1 MKKVL
6 VLLSAAALVL
16 VSCAKV
22 KDVYT
27 GSPESRQIAFS
38 PLAKPATKA
47 VDNNDAFPTGYNF
60 YIAAYAAATGADY
73 FGSTEFQNETGT
85 TTWSGVD
92 GSKKYWP
99 LNPETLNFLAVTKA
113 GSSTTTFGTANA
125 NYASK
130 VVVELAD
137 NRTAQHD
144 LMYASA
150 RATNPNSNV
159 SLAFHHA
166 LSWVQFT
173 VAGTAGTGLAVNSI
187 QLKGAAYTGTLTV
200 NLANYNS
207 SSETL
212 TATPSWDGEVYAA
225 ATKYDVTVP
234 GVSSPIT
241 VNATPQSVG
250 DGLLV
255 VPNPTVNAASI
266 SSFVVNY
273 TLNGHNYNI
282 EHTPA
287 ENQVMYPGYKYIYN
301 ISFTTHEIKV
311 TATVADWDATT
322 QHGASI

>member
-1 MKKVL
+1 MDIF
-6 VLLSAAALVL
+6 LSVVALS
-16 VSCAKV
+16 VSAM
-22 KDVYT
+22 
-27 GSPESRQIAFS
+27 PEGL
-38 PLAKPATKA
+38 PLALTMALTIGSNKMSKRNVIVKKLNSVESLGSCT
-47 VDNNDAFPTGYNF
+47 V
-60 YIAAYAAATGADY
+60 IASD
-73 FGSTEFQNETGT
+73 
-85 TTWSGVD
+85 
-92 GSKKYWP
+92 K
-99 LNPETLNFLAVTKA
+99 
-113 GSSTTTFGTANA
+113 
-125 NYASK
+125 
-130 VVVELAD
+130 
-137 NRTAQHD
+137 
-144 LMYASA
+144 
-150 RATNPNSNV
+150 
-159 SLAFHHA
+159 
-166 LSWVQFT
+166 
-173 VAGTAGTGLAVNSI
+173 
-187 QLKGAAYTGTLTV
+187 TGTLTV